1 VRALVTGSAGFVGRH
16 LCPKLEKAGYSIERL
31 DTGLPLPD
39 CYVRGDFGCKSLEW
53 FVDSKLLP
61 LAADERFDLVIHLAA
76 NIVNVDARMKGGISM
91 YDDIELDLA
100 MCRWLEANPP
110 KQCAVLMS
118 SCAVDY
124 PDDPYCIVKRNLE
137 CFAKTLDKK
146 GVPVIVL
153 RPFSGY
159 GEDQSEEYPFRAI
172 LERALRREDPLTVW
186 GGDQVRDWIHVED
199 LTDAILFAIK
209 KLPRRAEP
217 IEVGTGAGIP
227 FASLARKFA
236 DAAGYCPNLHWEST
250 KAFSSRRRVA
260 GESGLRTLQDFGW
273 EPQIPLDEGI
283 RRAVAS
289 RMVSA

>member
-1 VRALVTGSAGFVGRH
+1 MGRH
-16 LCPKLEKAGYSIERL
+16 LCPKLEAAGYEVTQIDPAIRSMATNLPIFPMRFEDAFNDQPSQLYWEGERRS
-31 DTGLPLPD
+31 P
-39 CYVRGDFGCKSLEW
+39 
-53 FVDSKLLP
+53 
-61 LAADERFDLVIHLAA
+61 FDLVVHLAA

-146 GVPVIVL
+146 GVPVVVL

-172 LERALRREDPLTVW
+172 LERALRKEDPLTVW
-186 GGDQVRDWIHVED
+186 GGNQVRDWIHIDD
-199 LTDAILFAIK
+199 LTAAILFAID
-209 KLPRRAEP
+209 KLPRSAEP
-217 IEVGTGAGIP
+217 IEVGTGTGT
-227 FASLARKFA
+227 SLVELAHKIA
-236 DAAGYCPNLHWEST
+236 HATGYTPAYRCDMT
-250 KAFSSRRRVA
+250 KPSSSSRRVA
-260 GESGLRTLQDFGW
+260 GEQVDRVKTLQHFAW
-273 EPQIPLDEGI
+273 ASRISLAEGI